1 MARKAKEQVGDDSGR
16 AVGRPTKYD
25 PAYCHMVLDFGRE
38 GMSLVEMASALNVS
52 RANLYDWAEQNPE
65 FSACLTRAREESQ
78 AWWER
83 VGRLGVF
90 KGDHEIDS
98 NLWFRNV
105 TKRFRQDWG
114 ETKAPEVEAGDMLE
128 VKPVAIDADKLEP
141 EKRELLKEL
150 LMELKKIGESENA

>member
-1 MARKAKEQVGDDSGR
+1 MARGKKQAGEEQQPR
-16 AVGRPTKYD
+16 TVGRPTLYD
-25 PAYCHMVLDFGRE
+25 PSYCDRVLAMGKQ
-38 GMSLVEMASALNVS
+38 GMSLVEMASELNVS

-65 FSACLTRAREESQ
+65 FSACLIRAREESQ

-83 VGRLGVF
+83 TGRLGVF
-90 KGDHEIDS
+90 KGDNEIDS

-114 ETKAPEVEAGDMLE
+114 EQRQIEVDSGEMIEA
-128 VKPVAIDADKLEP
+128 KPIPIEADRLSP

-150 LMELKKIGESENA
+150 LLELRSIGEAENG

>member
-1 MARKAKEQVGDDSGR
+1 MGKQ
-16 AVGRPTKYD
+16 
-25 PAYCHMVLDFGRE
+25 
-38 GMSLVEMASALNVS
+38 GMSLVEMASELNVS

-65 FSACLTRAREESQ
+65 FSACLIRAREESQ

-83 VGRLGVF
+83 TGRLGVF
-90 KGDHEIDS
+90 KGDNEIDS

-114 ETKAPEVEAGDMLE
+114 EQRQIEVDSGEMIEA
-128 VKPVAIDADKLEP
+128 KPIPIEADRLSP

-150 LMELKKIGESENA
+150 LLELRSIGEAENG